1 MDLRYRILVIG
12 LGLAIVV
19 GPMACQPRK
28 ETRELSIEEI
38 TRVGDLIYAQEETT
52 PYDGWVVDH
61 YEEGALRS
69 RALYQEGTLNGLSE
83 GWFASGALEIRET
96 FVDGVSQG
104 EKTRYYE
111 NGQLRSQG
119 TVVNGEYD
127 GLYRQ
132 WNEEG
137 VLTESV
143 ALTNGVP
150 HGVSQAWHSNGKVKS
165 VVRMEAGVALE
176 SEFYDEEGTRII
188 E

>member
-1 MDLRYRILVIG
+1 MDPRHCILLIG
-12 LGLAIVV
+12 LGIATLA
-19 GPMACQPRK
+19 GPLACQPKK
-28 ETRELSIEEI
+28 ERRELSIDKI
-38 TRVGDLIYAQEETT
+38 TRMDDLIYAQGETN

-69 RALYQEGTLNGLSE
+69 RALYRGGALNGLSE

-96 FVDGVSQG
+96 FADGVSQG

-111 NGQLRSQG
+111 NGRTRSQG
-119 TVVNGEYD
+119 MVVDGEYD
-127 GLYRQ
+127 GLYQQ

-150 HGVSQAWHSNGKVKS
+150 HGVSKAWHTNGNLKS
-165 VVRMEAGVALE
+165 VVRMESGVALE